1 MTKLTVVGSNQES
14 TSRAVLL
21 LMAIGYSRS
30 SVASMMSGI
39 PFYASQQK
47 ANAIMQIF
55 SSLGL
60 TVEEG

>member
-1 MTKLTVVGSNQES
+1 
-14 TSRAVLL
+14 
-21 LMAIGYSRS
+21 MAIGYSRS